1 MGPMLAVFLALSLN
15 LAPADVGTFTIDSY
29 VLEGVGLHSDAN
41 TFLLER
47 RADGQWQ
54 LHDAHG
60 NPWFL
65 VGAAGHVLSLT
76 DPATGTRDDIDL
88 RFALGLPDEEWWL
101 TDTLAP
107 SGADPLLFSH
117 LSDGVD
123 VRLDGQLAG
132 SIRW

>member
-76 DPATGTRDDIDL
+76 DPATGEAITVDAYRPTAELRRFVDKAGLKLQHIETVTREKRPPHFEVISL
-88 RFALGLPDEEWWL
+88 IAERPA
-101 TDTLAP
+101 
-107 SGADPLLFSH
+107 
-117 LSDGVD
+117 
-123 VRLDGQLAG
+123 
-132 SIRW
+132 